1 MQITVRL
8 FATLRQEAG
17 WAQRNMELPE
27 GATLDDLLAALNE
40 GENGLALTQ
49 RSLYAAVNREYAQHE
64 HPLHD
69 GDVVALF
76 PPVSGGCEGVA
87 NGCGDKEMG

>member
-17 WAQRNMELPE
+17 WAQRQMTLPE
-27 GATLDDLLAALNE
+27 GATLDDLLDALAADD
-40 GENGLALTQ
+40 NGLKLND
-49 RSLYAAVNREYAQHE
+49 RSAYAAVNREYARRGQA
-64 HPLHD
+64 LQD

-76 PPVSGGCEGVA
+76 PPVSGG
-87 NGCGDKEMG
+87 

>member
-17 WAQRNMELPE
+17 WAQREMALPE
-27 GATLDDLLAALNE
+27 GATLDDLLAALAAD
-40 GENGLALTQ
+40 GGLTLTD
-49 RSLYAAVNREYAQHE
+49 RSAYAAVNREYARRGHVLQH
-64 HPLHD
+64 

-76 PPVSGGCEGVA
+76 PPVSGGCPPDAE
-87 NGCGDKEMG
+87 ERR

>member
-17 WAQRNMELPE
+17 WAQRQMTLAD
-27 GATLDDLLAALNE
+27 GATLDDLLAELAAA
-40 GENGLALTQ
+40 ENGLTVSERA
-49 RSLYAAVNREYAQHE
+49 LYAAVNREYAQRTQ
-64 HPLHD
+64 PLHD

-76 PPVSGGCEGVA
+76 PPVSGG
-87 NGCGDKEMG
+87 

>member
-17 WAQRNMELPE
+17 WGQRELSLPE
-27 GATLDDLLAALNE
+27 GATLDDLLAVLAGDESGLNIID
-40 GENGLALTQ
+40 
-49 RSLYAAVNREYAQHE
+49 RSVYAAVNREYAQRGQT
-64 HPLHD
+64 LYD

-76 PPVSGGCEGVA
+76 PPVSGG
-87 NGCGDKEMG
+87 

>member
-17 WAQRNMELPE
+17 WAKRQMTLPE
-27 GATLDDLLAALNE
+27 GATLDDLLAALAADE
-40 GENGLALTQ
+40 SGLALTD
-49 RSLYAAVNREYAQHE
+49 RSAYAAVNREYAQRGR
-64 HPLHD
+64 PLQD

-76 PPVSGGCEGVA
+76 PPVSGG
-87 NGCGDKEMG
+87 